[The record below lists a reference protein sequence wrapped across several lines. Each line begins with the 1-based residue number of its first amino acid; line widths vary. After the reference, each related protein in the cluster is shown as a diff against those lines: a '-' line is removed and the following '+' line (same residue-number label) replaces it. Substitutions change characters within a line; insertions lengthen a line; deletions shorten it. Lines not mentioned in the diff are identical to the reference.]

1 MSFFDELICRVNY
14 VLLSSEPLVNLQQL
28 VHLLLETSDNED
40 KEADGQKT
48 NTNKTL
54 IHSWVCQ

>member
-40 KEADGQKT
+40 KEADEQKT